1 SADLVRSPGG
11 SFVKL
16 HGQALEVYRVE
27 SLGRCFF
34 PQQTLEPLPA
44 AAGRSLGVYSMRSRA
59 LYFGFATSS
68 WHAELLITKRAAGR
82 RVAFRDL
89 LRRPLPDNAPA
100 SRATAR
106 PEVNHP
112 VACADEVEVVF
123 HQYDRVTPLGHYA
136 IQHLEQ
142 ASDVPRVEARRRLV
156 EYQEQPLDLR
166 ASSCP
171 RHP

>member
-1 SADLVRSPGG
+1 AESP
-11 SFVKL
+11 
-16 HGQALEVYRVE
+16 
-27 SLGRCFF
+27 
-34 PQQTLEPLPA
+34 
-44 AAGRSLGVYSMRSRA
+44 AGPDCLIGVYSMRSLA
-59 LYFGFATSS
+59 LYFGVAPTS
-68 WHAELLITKRAAGR
+68 WDAEFLITMRAAAS
-82 RVAFRDL
+82 RVASRDL
-89 LRRPLPDNAPA
+89 LRRPLPDKAPA
-100 SRATAR
+100 SRPTAR

-166 ASSCP
+166 AS
-171 RHP
+171 